1 MNPVGNILLRGPIRR
16 NFSSTS
22 SSPLILRKITE
33 QAQLFGV
40 NPDEAYNPTF
50 IVESFQ
56 SLITFTHGELGF
68 SWPSSLLLLA
78 TSFRA
83 ITLPLYV
90 SSTLKGM
97 RRAEAA
103 QQLGEVRALA
113 KEAVLLRDQ
122 TLVNVV
128 DREYKQRMQA
138 YGLSSNLFQ
147 GFGYLLLVQMPWVTT
162 TLFALRGMSTQP
174 ELFSNFITDSRLLWC
189 ESMAL
194 SDPYG
199 ILPVL
204 SSSVILLSSSY
215 ARVSVDKQPRFS
227 VEPLYLKY
235 AFRGACFTFVPFAMH
250 LPAGIVTFFIFNT
263 VFNRLASYLI
273 RRFIWK
279 PLPSHIGAP

>member
-1 MNPVGNILLRGPIRR
+1 MNPVRNMLLTSPIRR
-16 NFSSTS
+16 TFSSS
-22 SSPLILRKITE
+22 SAPLPILQKITE
-33 QAQLFGV
+33 QAELFGV
-40 NPDEAYNPTF
+40 NPHEAYNPTL

-56 SLITFTHGELGF
+56 CLISFTHGELGF
-68 SWPSSLLLLA
+68 SWPTSLLLLT

-138 YGLSSNLFQ
+138 YGLSSNPFQ
-147 GFGYLLLVQMPWVTT
+147 GFGYFLLVHMPWVTT

-174 ELFSNFITDSRLLWC
+174 ELFSNFISDSRFLWC

-204 SSSVILLSSSY
+204 SSSLILLSPSNP
-215 ARVSVDKQPRFS
+215 RVSVDKQPRFS
-227 VEPLYLKY
+227 VDPVYLKY

-263 VFNRLASYLI
+263 VFNRLVSYFI
-273 RRFIWK
+273 RRSVWK